1 MAATSL
7 EEMAQVIRDVDFNRV
22 LGDDILT
29 FHKYFLNLLADFKPE
44 DSPLR
49 PEVAERFLR
58 LRDDRGHQ
66 SPTANC
72 LPPAL
77 PAADLAP
84 APYKIVQTPQL
95 IVIMYEIFGGHRQI
109 YMERKLP
116 ADPDPLWLGYSAGR
130 WEGDTLAVDT
140 IGFNDKSWLD
150 QFGHP
155 HSEDLHV
162 VERFRRRDFGHI
174 DVQLIIEDP
183 KTFTRPFSLK
193 FTWLLLP
200 DTDIG
205 EFFCNENERDK
216 LHMVGP

>member
-1 MAATSL
+1 
-7 EEMAQVIRDVDFNRV
+7 
-22 LGDDILT
+22 
-29 FHKYFLNLLADFKPE
+29 
-44 DSPLR
+44 
-49 PEVAERFLR
+49 
-58 LRDDRGHQ
+58 
-66 SPTANC
+66 
-72 LPPAL
+72 
-77 PAADLAP
+77 
-84 APYKIVQTPQL
+84 
-95 IVIMYEIFGGHRQI
+95 MYEIFGGHRQI

-174 DVQLIIEDP
+174 DVQLTIEDP

-216 LHMVGP
+216 LHMTRP